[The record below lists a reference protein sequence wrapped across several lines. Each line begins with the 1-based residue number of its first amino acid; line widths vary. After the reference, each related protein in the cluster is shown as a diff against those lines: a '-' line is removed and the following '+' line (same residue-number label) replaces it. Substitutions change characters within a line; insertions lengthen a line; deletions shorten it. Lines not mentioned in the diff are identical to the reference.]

1 MNYIAKRFIM
11 PIVSLFL
18 LASCSLGGADSTA
31 ENQEGDAKK
40 LTFLFNI
47 PSQTLDPNLDVNYT
61 AVRAGVSE
69 TLVKISSELTIEPW
83 LAKDWKSKDG
93 QTWIFTLKGNLTFQ
107 NGKKADANAVKAS
120 LERTIRDSEAMKNA
134 LKIKDM
140 KADGQTLTI
149 TTQEP
154 FPEFPSEL
162 VHPNTS
168 IIDVSA
174 GDIAQKPVGTGPFQ
188 VSSFEAGHKI
198 ELERYDDYWDGKPKL
213 KHVTFA
219 FNEDANARVM
229 ALQSKDADIIYRPSI
244 ENIEHIQKDSSIIVD
259 SVPSLRVH
267 QILYNTKK
275 EELADRHLRRAFDA
289 LLDRKEIAESILN
302 GHAQPADGPFLADFP
317 FASGKVQKPSGLKA
331 AKAELKKAGY
341 QLENGKAVKDGKA
354 LSFTLLTYQS
364 RPELPL
370 IAQILESNA
379 KELGISIKI
388 QQVENIDEYLAK
400 NKDWDLAT
408 YSSMTAPRGDAGYL
422 LNTAYIPNGALN
434 YSGIENQTLIKWIEE
449 FNRTIEEQ
457 KRNRLAKKA
466 AELIEKETL
475 NSFLV
480 TPQNITAYQKDVL
493 NWKTSQS
500 EYYMLTKDLD
510 VKTK

>member
-1 MNYIAKRFIM
+1 MAYIAKRMII
-11 PIVSLFL
+11 PIIFL
-18 LASCSLGGADSTA
+18 VILASCSSGGADSA
-31 ENQEGDAKK
+31 KGDEKK

-61 AVRAGVSE
+61 AVRAGISE
-69 TLVKISSELTIEPW
+69 TLVKISADLSIEPW

-93 QTWIFTLKGNLTFQ
+93 QTWVFTLKDNLTFQ
-107 NGKKADANAVKAS
+107 NGKKADAKAAKAS
-120 LERTIRDSEAMKNA
+120 LERTIRESKAMKNA
-134 LKIKDM
+134 LKIKEI
-140 KADGQTLTI
+140 KAAGQTLTI
-149 TTQEP
+149 TTKEP

-174 GDIAQKPVGTGPFQ
+174 ANISQQPVGTGPFQ

-213 KHVTFA
+213 KHVTFS

-229 ALQSKDADIIYRPSI
+229 ALQSKDADIIYRPSVEDI
-244 ENIEHIQKDSSIIVD
+244 DQIQKDSSITVD

-275 EELADRHLRRAFDA
+275 DHFADRHLRRAFDA
-289 LLDRKEIAESILN
+289 LLERKEIAESILN

-317 FASGKVQKPSGLKA
+317 FSAGAVQKPGGLEA

-341 QLENGKAVKDGKA
+341 ELENGKAVKDGQA

-400 NKDWDLAT
+400 NDDWDLAT

-422 LNTAYIPNGALN
+422 LNTAYMPNGALN

-449 FNRTIEEQ
+449 FNRTIDKE

-475 NSFLV
+475 NSFIV
-480 TPQNITAYQKDVL
+480 TPENITAYRDGVL
-493 NWKTSQS
+493 NWETSKS

>member
-1 MNYIAKRFIM
+1 MAYIAKRMII
-11 PIVSLFL
+11 PIVFLFIL
-18 LASCSLGGADSTA
+18 TSCSAGGTDSA
-31 ENQEGDAKK
+31 KGDEKK

-61 AVRAGVSE
+61 AVRAGISE
-69 TLVKISSELTIEPW
+69 TLVKISADLSIEPW
-83 LAKDWKSKDG
+83 LAKDWESKDG
-93 QTWIFTLKGNLTFQ
+93 QTWVFTLKDNLTFQ
-107 NGKKADANAVKAS
+107 NGKKADAKAVKAS
-120 LERTIRDSEAMKNA
+120 LERTIRESKAMKNA
-134 LKIKDM
+134 LKIKEI
-140 KADGQTLTI
+140 KAAGQTLTI
-149 TTQEP
+149 TTKVP

-174 GDIAQKPVGTGPFQ
+174 ANISQQPVGTGPFQ

-198 ELERYDDYWDGKPKL
+198 ELERYDDYWNGKPKL
-213 KHVTFA
+213 KHVTFS

-229 ALQSKDADIIYRPSI
+229 ALQSKDADIIYRPSVEDI
-244 ENIEHIQKDSSIIVD
+244 DQIQKDSSITVD

-275 EELADRHLRRAFDA
+275 DHLADRHLRRAFDA

-317 FASGKVQKPSGLKA
+317 FSADTVQKPSGLQA

-341 QLENGKAVKDGKA
+341 ELENGKAVKDGKA

-400 NKDWDLAT
+400 NDDWDLAT

-422 LNTAYIPNGALN
+422 LNTAYMPNGALN

-449 FNRTIEEQ
+449 FNRTIDEE

-475 NSFLV
+475 NSFIV
-480 TPQNITAYQKDVL
+480 TPENITAYRDSVL
-493 NWKTSQS
+493 NWETSKS